1 MPVPAI
7 RIQGL
12 TKQRGG
18 RAVLS
23 DLDLMVPEGGCM
35 GLVGVNGAG
44 KTTLLKCL
52 LDLDTATS
60 GEIAVF
66 NRKHS
71 LVAARARLA
80 YLPEKFR
87 PPGYLNGW
95 EFLRYLGALHG
106 NQFNLNRIKEVMDI
120 LDVEIA
126 ELDKPAMRLSKGTA
140 QKLGLA
146 ACLVSGKRLL
156 IMDEPMSGLDPR
168 ARVCLQ
174 SHLLE
179 LKRQGLTC
187 FFTTH
192 LLADAEKLCDSI
204 AILHQGKIHYVGSPA
219 ACCRHFNAVNLEQA
233 FLRCVRGRDRLP
245 GNRRQVTDTAN
256 GEYTEH

>member
-1 MPVPAI
+1 MS
-7 RIQGL
+7 G
-12 TKQRGG
+12 
-18 RAVLS
+18 
-23 DLDLMVPEGGCM
+23 LDLVVPEGDCM

-52 LDLDTATS
+52 LDLDAATS

-71 LVAARARLA
+71 LAAARARLA

-87 PPGYLNGW
+87 PPPCLNGW
-95 EFLRYLGALHG
+95 EFLRYTSGLHG
-106 NQFNLNRIKEVMDI
+106 NEFDLKLVRQVMDI
-120 LDVEIA
+120 LDLEIVA
-126 ELDKPAMRLSKGTA
+126 LDKPAMRLSQGAA

-146 ACLVSGKRLL
+146 ACLLSGKKLL
-156 IMDEPMSGLDPR
+156 VMDEPMSGLDPR

-179 LKRQGLTC
+179 LKQQGVTC

-204 AILHQGKIHYVGSPA
+204 AILHQGRIRYIGSPA
-219 ACCRHFNAVNLEQA
+219 ACCRHFNAVDLEQA
-233 FLRCVRGRDRLP
+233 FLRCAGGGR
-245 GNRRQVTDTAN
+245 
-256 GEYTEH
+256 

>member
-18 RAVLS
+18 KTVLS
-23 DLDLMVPEGGCM
+23 GLDLVVPDGGCM
-35 GLVGVNGAG
+35 ALVGVNGAG

-52 LDLDTATS
+52 LDLDTAGS

-71 LVAARARLA
+71 LTAARARLA
-80 YLPEKFR
+80 YLPERFR
-87 PPGYLNGW
+87 PPGYLSGW
-95 EFLRYLGALHG
+95 EFLRLMGGLHG
-106 NQFNLNRIKEVMDI
+106 KAFDPDRARQVMDI
-120 LDVEIA
+120 LDLEIA
-126 ELDKPAMRLSKGTA
+126 ELDKPARRLSKGTA

-146 ACLVSGKRLL
+146 ACLLSGKRLL
-156 IMDEPMSGLDPR
+156 VMDEPMSGLDPR

-174 SHLLE
+174 SHLSE
-179 LKRQGLTC
+179 LKRQGVTC

-204 AILHQGKIHYVGSPA
+204 AILHRGMIRYIGAPA
-219 ACCRHFNAVNLEQA
+219 ACRRHFNAVDLEQA
-233 FLRCVRGRDRLP
+233 FLRCVRGGGYP
-245 GNRRQVTDTAN
+245 GS
-256 GEYTEH
+256 E

>member
-1 MPVPAI
+1 MS
-7 RIQGL
+7 G
-12 TKQRGG
+12 
-18 RAVLS
+18 
-23 DLDLMVPEGGCM
+23 LDLVVPEGDCM

-52 LDLDTATS
+52 LDLDAATS

-71 LVAARARLA
+71 LAAARARLA
-80 YLPEKFR
+80 YLPEQFR

-95 EFLRYLGALHG
+95 EFLRYTSGLHG
-106 NQFNLNRIKEVMDI
+106 NEFNLHRVRQVMDI
-120 LDVEIA
+120 LDLEIA
-126 ELDKPAMRLSKGTA
+126 ELDKLAIRLSKGTA
-140 QKLGLA
+140 RKLGLA
-146 ACLVSGKRLL
+146 ACLLSGKKLFV
-156 IMDEPMSGLDPR
+156 MDEPMSGLDPR

-192 LLADAEKLCDSI
+192 LLADAENC
-204 AILHQGKIHYVGSPA
+204 A
-219 ACCRHFNAVNLEQA
+219 
-233 FLRCVRGRDRLP
+233 
-245 GNRRQVTDTAN
+245 TA
-256 GEYTEH
+256 

>member
-18 RAVLS
+18 KTVLS
-23 DLDLMVPEGGCM
+23 GLDLVVPEGDCM

-52 LDLDTATS
+52 LDLDAATS

-71 LVAARARLA
+71 LAAARARLA
-80 YLPEKFR
+80 YLPEQFR

-95 EFLRYLGALHG
+95 EFLRYTSGLHG
-106 NQFNLNRIKEVMDI
+106 NEFNRERVRVIMDI
-120 LDVEIA
+120 LDLEIA
-126 ELDKPAMRLSKGTA
+126 ELDKLAIRLSKGTA
-140 QKLGLA
+140 RKLGLA
-146 ACLVSGKRLL
+146 ACLLSGKKLL
-156 IMDEPMSGLDPR
+156 VMDEPMSGLDPR

-174 SHLLE
+174 THLLE
-179 LKRQGLTC
+179 LKRQGVTC

-204 AILHQGKIHYVGSPA
+204 AILHRGGIRYIGSPA
-219 ACCRHFNAVNLEQA
+219 ACCRHFNAVDLEQA
-233 FLRCVRGRDRLP
+233 FLRCAGGGR
-245 GNRRQVTDTAN
+245 
-256 GEYTEH
+256 

>member
-18 RAVLS
+18 KTVLS
-23 DLDLMVPEGGCM
+23 RLDLMVPEGECL

-52 LDLDTATS
+52 LDLDAATS

-71 LVAARARLA
+71 LAAARARLA
-80 YLPEKFR
+80 YLPEQFR
-87 PPGYLNGW
+87 PPGCLSGW
-95 EFLRYLGALHG
+95 EFLRYMGGLHG
-106 NQFNLNRIKEVMDI
+106 NAYNLNRIKEVMDI
-120 LDVEIA
+120 LDLELA

-146 ACLVSGKRLL
+146 ACLLSGKRLL
-156 IMDEPMSGLDPR
+156 VMDEPMSGLDPR

-174 SHLLE
+174 AHLLE
-179 LKRQGLTC
+179 LKRQGVTC

-204 AILHQGKIHYVGSPA
+204 AILHRGRIRYIGSPA
-219 ACCRHFNAVNLEQA
+219 ACRSHFNAVNLEQA
-233 FLRCVRGRDRLP
+233 FLRCVRAGDDRLP
-245 GNRRQVTDTAN
+245 AANRH
-256 GEYTEH
+256 GE

>member
-18 RAVLS
+18 KTVLS
-23 DLDLMVPEGGCM
+23 RLDLMVQEGECM

-52 LDLDTATS
+52 LDLDSATS

-71 LVAARARLA
+71 LAAARARLA
-80 YLPEKFR
+80 YLPEQFR
-87 PPGYLNGW
+87 PPACLSGW
-95 EFLRYLGALHG
+95 EFLRYLGRLHG
-106 NQFNLNRIKEVMDI
+106 NEFNRKRVGEVTDI
-120 LDVEIA
+120 LDLELA

-146 ACLVSGKRLL
+146 ACLLSGKKLL
-156 IMDEPMSGLDPR
+156 VMDEPMSGLDPR

-174 SHLLE
+174 SRLLE
-179 LKRQGLTC
+179 LKRQGVTC

-204 AILHQGKIHYVGSPA
+204 AILHRGRIRYIGSPA
-219 ACCRHFNAVNLEQA
+219 ACRRHFNAVDLEQA
-233 FLRCVRGRDRLP
+233 FLRCLRVGDRLP
-245 GNRRQVTDTAN
+245 GNRLRVA
-256 GEYTEH
+256 GGYPGSE